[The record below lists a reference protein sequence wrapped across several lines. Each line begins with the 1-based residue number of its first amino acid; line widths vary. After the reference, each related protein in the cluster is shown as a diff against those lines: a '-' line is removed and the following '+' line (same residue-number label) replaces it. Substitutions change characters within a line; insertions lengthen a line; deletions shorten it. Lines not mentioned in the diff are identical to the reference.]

1 MTRTTKR
8 GLLFVAMLAVMAM
21 VAAACGGT
29 GATTTTAPAA
39 QTTAAP
45 GTTAV
50 ETTTTAAPATT
61 TTTAAPVAVSLR
73 LPWFINAQFA
83 GSLVALEKGYFADE
97 GLDVTIN
104 PGGFDV
110 NSITLVASGTDTF
123 GLHDTGSLLFARA
136 EGIPLVSVGTFL
148 QKHPGAV
155 MALADSGISTLD
167 DFKGKTIGFQEGG
180 PWMLVQAMLTK
191 NGIDPASMKQVT
203 VGFDL
208 SPLFN
213 GDVDLFT
220 VFATNE
226 PLLAEEQGFNVNVF
240 VPYDYGVETSAN
252 ALFTTEDY
260 LAAHGDVA
268 CAMERAMAKGWD
280 YALDNKDEAVD
291 IVLAASPEELSRDH
305 EMKALELLDGFVRTP
320 DSVKNG
326 LGYMTEQRWQTTEDV
341 LAQYGGLDSSLNVAD
356 AFSTQCLNG

>member
-1 MTRTTKR
+1 MIGTTER
-8 GLLFVAMLAVMAM
+8 GLLFVAVLAVMAM
-21 VAAACGGT
+21 VAAGCGGT
-29 GATTTTAPAA
+29 GTTTIAPTV

-45 GTTAV
+45 TATTV
-50 ETTTTAAPATT
+50 ETTTTAAPAAT

-73 LPWFINAQFA
+73 LPWFVNAQFA
-83 GSLVALEKGYFADE
+83 GSLVAADKGYFADE

-104 PGGFDV
+104 PGGFDI
-110 NSITLVASGTDTF
+110 NPITLVASGSDTF

-136 EGIPLVSVGTFL
+136 EGLPLVSVGTFL

-191 NGIDPASMKQVT
+191 NGIDPASLKQVN

-226 PLLAEEQGFNVNVF
+226 PLLAEEQGFKVNVF

-260 LAAHGDVA
+260 LAAHPDVA
-268 CAMERAMAKGWD
+268 CAMERAIAKGWD
-280 YALDNKDEAVD
+280 YALDNKDEAID

-305 EMKALELLDGFVRTP
+305 EMAALKLLEGFIRTP
-320 DSVKNG
+320 DSLEHG
-326 LGYMTEQRWQTTEDV
+326 LGYMTEQRWQTAEDV
-341 LAQYGGLDSSLNVAD
+341 LAQYGGLDPSLNVND
-356 AFSTQCLNG
+356 AFTTQCLSG